1 MPSSSW
7 TDLLKQPSSPAPWMP
22 PLQQVVTHPKV
33 AMLPLGT
40 PVRFS
45 HYLQRTWRGSI
56 KVWDPRP
63 VGGTESD
70 PNDYSVVFSQP
81 LGWEQTKGYPW
92 VDGIVVGHRT
102 LSDGKREW
110 DSYGEDGTNYY
121 FTATESYRAYLIAW
135 NVNRA
140 IARVKIE
147 HVEALEDVL

>member
-1 MPSSSW
+1 MPTSSW
-7 TDLLKQPSSPAPWMP
+7 TDLLKQPPQYSPEPYP
-22 PLQQVVTHPKV
+22 QVVTHPKV
-33 AMLPLGT
+33 EMLPLGT

-45 HYLQRTWRGSI
+45 HYLQRTWRGPI

-63 VGGTESD
+63 VGGTEQD
-70 PNDYSVVFSQP
+70 PNDYSVAFSQP
-81 LGWEQTKGYPW
+81 LGWEQTKGLPW

-102 LSDGKREW
+102 LSDGKRDYEHVGY
-110 DSYGEDGTNYY
+110 DEGGVYI